1 MKTHDPIAIPFPFLF
16 HYLVSFTFV
25 SFISSLLLSS
35 PFLLFIS
42 FPFHSDAL
50 PLVLPHFLC
59 QWRSDNWGNPKEA
72 KGMSEETSEWR
83 EAEEGWETKE
93 RLVSFSPSFT
103 FPSHTDGWRWGTRK
117 KEEGREE
124 TTGRKGNWG
133 TFRSLPSSSLSF
145 LLFSSISFPFI
156 AFNLRSFP
164 SLHLGP
170 QAMIGRDRWKGE
182 RTKVRKEGI
191 PSFPFSPS
199 LSLRPGL
206 TMGEWNGK
214 IWDGWVTCLLSAS
227 SLPKWHDMKTKGNEG
242 NGTEKE
248 EGSDTSLLQPQLLDK
263 SLHQKHRLRAGE
275 RLGLPS
281 FVLARPSPSLL
292 LPRYSSPS

>member
-1 MKTHDPIAIPFPFLF
+1 MEKNLCTKEPPGLSSSSPITHSPCSLHSVLAKAWERWPREGKSESRGKRSEFLF
-16 HYLVSFTFV
+16 FPSERG
-25 SFISSLLLSS
+25 SWGKEKLSS
-35 PFLLFIS
+35 S
-42 FPFHSDAL
+42 
-50 PLVLPHFLC
+50 
-59 QWRSDNWGNPKEA
+59 Q
-72 KGMSEETSEWR
+72 
-83 EAEEGWETKE
+83 TKE